1 MVAGLLDGLTAHQ
14 RYKRGIGQQA
24 DQFDKATP
32 SPVDMSRY
40 DGEVVNRG
48 ELFPIGEYKQPDGSN
63 KFGLAWP
70 GILSGDLPQ
79 MGDRSPEAVQA
90 YGRAALSGVMLP
102 GAGRAAA
109 GVPSNA
115 VGIFGGRLAKTA
127 DQAAL
132 AKAEELAAK
141 GAPREQ
147 IWTETGWFQ
156 GPDKKWRFEI
166 DDSGA
171 RLNEW
176 TPAHGQANAAWPN
189 RKGPVTE
196 LSTDAYINHPELAR
210 AYWPTR
216 DSEPGFFFAEQNGY
230 AGRQHPG
237 RNGDPGSIEIGIRT
251 TLDPQKQRSTSLH
264 ELQHEIQD
272 REGFA
277 RGASK
282 EQFKLPQIQIDGG
295 SVQLKEFQD
304 AILLRG
310 IAERMKTS
318 VPDAA
323 KFAQGYHGVAPVGRA
338 VEIAGMHQVDKLQSM
353 YEKAYGRLND
363 AKDPSLA
370 YRRTAGEVEAR
381 TVQKRADMTAAER
394 RARFPWLDYDVPE
407 SKQIIRGI
415 LP

>member
-24 DQFDKATP
+24 DQFDKDIP
-32 SPVDMSRY
+32 SSLDLSRY

-48 ELFPIGEYKQPDGSN
+48 ELFPIGEYRQPDGSN

-79 MGDRSPEAVQA
+79 MGDRSPEAAQA
-90 YGRAALSGVMLP
+90 YGRAAVSGAMFP

-115 VGIFGGRLAKTA
+115 LGMFGGRLAKTA

-166 DDSGA
+166 DDSGMGPRNATDWTPKGKQWDAYEQSWVSPTESFEWQRNSGKSNSLAGVHGAFTHDELIKAYPDVANA
-171 RLNEW
+171 RLGMKSGSDGLYEPPFKNSPERI
-176 TPAHGQANAAWPN
+176 TLG
-189 RKGPVTE
+189 GD
-196 LSTDAYINHPELAR
+196 LDISDA
-210 AYWPTR
+210 
-216 DSEPGFFFAEQNGY
+216 
-230 AGRQHPG
+230 
-237 RNGDPGSIEIGIRT
+237 
-251 TLDPQKQRSTSLH
+251 TSLAA
-264 ELQHEIQD
+264 HEIQHAIQN

-277 RGASK
+277 HGA
-282 EQFKLPQIQIDGG
+282 
-295 SVQLKEFQD
+295 
-304 AILLRG
+304 ALRG
-310 IAERMKTS
+310 WGDDAERSYRNTS
-318 VPDAA
+318 
-323 KFAQGYHGVAPVGRA
+323 
-338 VEIAGMHQVDKLQSM
+338 
-353 YEKAYGRLND
+353 
-363 AKDPSLA
+363 
-370 YRRTAGEVEAR
+370 GEVEAR
-381 TVQKRADMTAAER
+381 AVQTRLKLTPEQR

-407 SKQIIRGI
+407 SQQIIRGI